1 MKRERALFDEIIFPN
16 GKSKAFTMSYDDGTI
31 HDRRLV
37 EIMNRYGIRG
47 TFNLNAGFLGQT
59 CWIGGLHGKL
69 DISKI
74 EPDEVP
80 TLYAGHEI
88 AGHGLNHA
96 SPTDIGSS
104 AYFYETIEDKAA
116 LEHLTGKLVRGY
128 AYPFGA
134 YDEKTKNVMQLAGYH
149 YARTVDTTR
158 QFELPTDF
166 LAWKGTCHHN
176 DPQLMQLAER
186 FCRGEH
192 FSLHTK
198 LFYVWG
204 HSYEFADDDNWSCIE
219 GLCSTLNKQGSDLS
233 LIHI

>member
-59 CWIGGLHGKL
+59 SWIGGLHGNL

-198 LFYVWG
+198 LFYV
-204 HSYEFADDDNWSCIE
+204 
-219 GLCSTLNKQGSDLS
+219 
-233 LIHI
+233 

>member
-134 YDEKTKNVMQLAGYH
+134 YDEKQKT
-149 YARTVDTTR
+149 
-158 QFELPTDF
+158 
-166 LAWKGTCHHN
+166 
-176 DPQLMQLAER
+176 
-186 FCRGEH
+186 
-192 FSLHTK
+192 
-198 LFYVWG
+198 
-204 HSYEFADDDNWSCIE
+204 
-219 GLCSTLNKQGSDLS
+219 
-233 LIHI
+233 